1 MAAAFPRERST
12 KEVIN
17 TILDDYEKLTKELF
31 ESLSAASLYRTTQQD
46 ASSGDTAKAVDQ
58 LIAKDKELKAAINL
72 VQEQQARQQ
81 EIQTVKEEISK
92 KDQEI
97 LNLESQ
103 LKEAEKILSQALF
116 QAKKKLSAINQA
128 NRGTVSSE
136 ELIKYAH
143 RISSSNAVEAPVS
156 WMPGDPRRPYPQDIE
171 MRSGWLGRLME
182 GVAMETDQPVTDSNL
197 QDIMQAS
204 TSSSNVLPTSAL
216 GHTNGQASSFSWQSN
231 LSGGSMS
238 LQHDTSSSLDLLAN
252 NLTKEVTNGR
262 QDQGVD
268 EVEFMSS
275 SSSSSSSDSP

>member
-17 TILDDYEKLTKELF
+17 SILDDYEKLTKELF
-31 ESLSAASLYRTTQQD
+31 ESLSAASLYRTTKQD
-46 ASSGDTAKAVDQ
+46 ADCGQTSKAVDR
-58 LIAKDKELKAAINL
+58 LIEKEKELQVAIKQ

-81 EIQTVKEEISK
+81 EIRMMKEEISK

-103 LKEAEKILSQALF
+103 LKEAEKILSSALF
-116 QAKKKLSAINQA
+116 QAKKKLSAVNQA
-128 NRGTVSSE
+128 NKGTVSSE

-143 RISSSNAVEAPVS
+143 RISSSNAVEAPIS

-171 MRSGWLGRLME
+171 MRSGWLGRRME
-182 GVAMETDQPVTDSNL
+182 GIAMETGQPISDSNL
-197 QDIMQAS
+197 QEIMQS
-204 TSSSNVLPTSAL
+204 SAL
-216 GHTNGQASSFSWQSN
+216 SLGASSG
-231 LSGGSMS
+231 LELPLGK
-238 LQHDTSSSLDLLAN
+238 D
-252 NLTKEVTNGR
+252 VTNGR

-275 SSSSSSSDSP
+275 SPSSSSSDSP

>member
-1 MAAAFPRERST
+1 M
-12 KEVIN
+12 
-17 TILDDYEKLTKELF
+17 
-31 ESLSAASLYRTTQQD
+31 YRTTKQD
-46 ASSGDTAKAVDQ
+46 ANSGETAKAVDQ
-58 LIAKDKELKAAINL
+58 LISKEKELQAAIEK

-81 EIQTVKEEISK
+81 EIQTVREEISK
-92 KDQEI
+92 KDREI

-128 NRGTVSSE
+128 SKGMVSSE
-136 ELIKYAH
+136 DLIKYAH

-182 GVAMETDQPVTDSNL
+182 GVPGETEGPGADRSAPQEVVQSSASASQMLQPTGG
-197 QDIMQAS
+197 
-204 TSSSNVLPTSAL
+204 L
-216 GHTNGQASSFSWQSN
+216 GLTNGQAAAFSWQSQ
-231 LSGGSMS
+231 LPGVQSGP
-238 LQHDTSSSLDLLAN
+238 LQQDASSSLDILTN

-262 QDQGVD
+262 QEQGVD

>member
-17 TILDDYEKLTKELF
+17 SILDDYEKLTKELF
-31 ESLSAASLYRTTQQD
+31 ESLSAASLYRTTKQD
-46 ASSGDTAKAVDQ
+46 ADCGQTSKAVDR
-58 LIAKDKELKAAINL
+58 LIEKEKELQVAIKQ

-81 EIQTVKEEISK
+81 EIRMMKEEISK

-103 LKEAEKILSQALF
+103 LKEAEKILSSALF
-116 QAKKKLSAINQA
+116 QAKKKLSAVNQA
-128 NRGTVSSE
+128 NKGTVSSE

-143 RISSSNAVEAPVS
+143 RISSSNAVEAPIS

-171 MRSGWLGRLME
+171 MRSGWLGRRME
-182 GVAMETDQPVTDSNL
+182 GIAMETGQPISDSNL
-197 QDIMQAS
+197 QEMMQS
-204 TSSSNVLPTSAL
+204 SAL
-216 GHTNGQASSFSWQSN
+216 SVGVDANSGINHTNGQASAYSWQGS
-231 LSGGSMS
+231 LSGGPTP
-238 LQHDTSSSLDLLAN
+238 LQLGASSGLELPLGKD
-252 NLTKEVTNGR
+252 VTNGR

-275 SSSSSSSDSP
+275 SPSSSSSDSP

>member
-1 MAAAFPRERST
+1 M
-12 KEVIN
+12 
-17 TILDDYEKLTKELF
+17 
-31 ESLSAASLYRTTQQD
+31 YRTTKQD

-58 LIAKDKELKAAINL
+58 LIAKDKELQAAIKQ

-97 LNLESQ
+97 LSLESQ
-103 LKEAEKILSQALF
+103 LKEAEKLLSQALF

-128 NRGTVSSE
+128 DKGMVSSE
-136 ELIKYAH
+136 DLIKYAH

-171 MRSGWLGRLME
+171 MRSGLLGRLME
-182 GVAMETDQPVTDSNL
+182 GVPSETDQPVTGDSTL
-197 QDIMQAS
+197 QELMQPSVSAS
-204 TSSSNVLPTSAL
+204 HVSQPVSGL
-216 GHTNGQASSFSWQSN
+216 GLTNGQASSFSWQSH
-231 LSGGSMS
+231 LSMGQSSS
-238 LQHDTSSSLDLLAN
+238 LQHDTSSSLDIIAN

-262 QDQGVD
+262 QEQGVD

>member
-1 MAAAFPRERST
+1 MASAFPRDRST

-17 TILDDYEKLTKELF
+17 TILDDYEKLAKELF
-31 ESLSAASLYRTTQQD
+31 ESLSAASLYRSTKQD
-46 ASSGDTAKAVDQ
+46 AGCGETSKAVEQ
-58 LIAKDKELKAAINL
+58 LIAKDKELQAAIKQM
-72 VQEQQARQQ
+72 QEQQARQQ
-81 EIQTVKEEISK
+81 EIHLIKEEISK

-128 NRGTVSSE
+128 KNGSVSSE

-143 RISSSNAVEAPVS
+143 RISSSNAVEAPIS

-182 GVAMETDQPVTDSNL
+182 GVAMETGQPIGDSNL
-197 QDIMQAS
+197 QGIVQ
-204 TSSSNVLPTSAL
+204 TSASIMSVETTS
-216 GHTNGQASSFSWQSN
+216 GIGQTNGQASTYSWQSN
-231 LSGGSMS
+231 LSGGPTS
-238 LQHDTSSSLDLLAN
+238 LQYAASSGLELITSDLN
-252 NLTKEVTNGR
+252 KEVANGR
-262 QDQGVD
+262 QEAGVD
-268 EVEFMSS
+268 EVEIMSS

>member
-1 MAAAFPRERST
+1 MYRRT
-12 KEVIN
+12 K
-17 TILDDYEKLTKELF
+17 
-31 ESLSAASLYRTTQQD
+31 QD
-46 ASSGDTAKAVDQ
+46 ASSGETAKAVDQ
-58 LIAKDKELKAAINL
+58 LISKEKELQAAIEK

-81 EIQTVKEEISK
+81 EIQTVREEISK

-116 QAKKKLSAINQA
+116 QAKKKLTAINQA
-128 NRGTVSSE
+128 SKGMVSSE
-136 ELIKYAH
+136 DLIKYAH

-182 GVAMETDQPVTDSNL
+182 DVPRETEGPGSDLSTPQEVVQSSAPASQILQP
-197 QDIMQAS
+197 AGG
-204 TSSSNVLPTSAL
+204 L
-216 GHTNGQASSFSWQSN
+216 GLTNGQAAAFSWQSQ
-231 LSGGSMS
+231 LPGGQSAS
-238 LQHDTSSSLDLLAN
+238 LQQDASSNLDILTN
-252 NLTKEVTNGR
+252 NLTKEVANGR
-262 QDQGVD
+262 QEQGVD